1 MDVIKRME
9 PVWLALVVVGAVV
22 WGLIGLFDFN
32 LVEEIFGSGT
42 VADVVYVIVGIAGL
56 MMVPRLLEDFRLGT
70 HRPTRPGRSA
80 PRATDR
86 GCTPGPTPNPASFS

>member
-70 HRPTRPGRSA
+70 HRTHPTGA
-80 PRATDR
+80 
-86 GCTPGPTPNPASFS
+86 